1 MIISVFGIY
10 FNIIEIVL
18 MGFLLLFSPA
28 IIARYGTGIR
38 LRSSKFFKIF
48 LVASVLY
55 LACIL
60 ISIFGAV
67 NESRVLKG
75 FFKWIEIF
83 GFTVL
88 IFLYVR
94 STNHFKKIYWIFWI
108 SNFTFILIA
117 LVSIFLNK
125 HFVFQVRVLPD
136 YPSAIA
142 LGLMIPFA
150 QKKFKLAIFLS
161 LMCILVAF
169 FSLTRGVWVVLFF
182 YLIIL
187 LKDLPKRKKLLSY
200 GLATI
205 FVSIILWSTPMG
217 EILKGRITSKAS
229 NTERFGLAVVALQA
243 FSDNPIN
250 GVGTLNF
257 PYYLMANADA
267 SIILSKEPEKLEP
280 HNVFLQIA
288 AEEGI
293 LGLSTFLVIIFIL
306 YYAVFKESKVFKISS
321 NFAPYL
327 EGLKYVAVS
336 ISAIL
341 FFGYISDYF
350 RLIIILFMGLSISL
364 FRLSASPAQNELAE
378 T

>member
-1 MIISVFGIY
+1 MIISIFGIY
-10 FNIIEIVL
+10 FNIIEL
-18 MGFLLLFSPA
+18 TLLGFLLLFLPA
-28 IIARYGTGIR
+28 VLTRYGTGVR
-38 LRSSKFFKIF
+38 LRRSKLFKIF
-48 LVASVLY
+48 LAAAALY

-75 FFKWIEIF
+75 FFKWLEIF
-83 GFTVL
+83 GFAIL

-94 STNHFKKIYWIFWI
+94 TVNHFKKIYWIFWI
-108 SNFTFILIA
+108 SNFALILIA
-117 LVSIFLNK
+117 LVSIFLNN
-125 HFVFQVRVLPD
+125 HFVFQDRLLPD

-142 LGLMIPFA
+142 LGLIIPFA
-150 QKKFKLAIFLS
+150 RKKFKLAIFLS
-161 LMCILVAF
+161 LICFLVAF

-182 YLIIL
+182 YLIML

-200 GLATI
+200 GLAMVS
-205 FVSIILWSTPMG
+205 VSIILWSTPMG
-217 EILKGRITSKAS
+217 EIIKGRLTSKAS
-229 NTERFGLAVVALQA
+229 NTERFGMAVVALQA
-243 FSDNPIN
+243 FSENPIN

-257 PYYLMANADA
+257 PDYLMANADA

-327 EGLKYVAVS
+327 EGLKYVTVS

-341 FFGYISDYF
+341 FFAFISDYF

-364 FRLSASPAQNELAE
+364 FRLSALPAQNEHAE

>member
-1 MIISVFGIY
+1 MIISIFGIY
-10 FNIIEIVL
+10 FNIFEIAL
-18 MGFLLLFSPA
+18 LSFLLLFSPA
-28 IIARYGTGIR
+28 IIARYGTGVR
-38 LRSSKFFKIF
+38 LRSSKFFHVF

-83 GFTVL
+83 GFALL

-108 SNFTFILIA
+108 SNFTLILIA
-117 LVSIFLNK
+117 LFSIFLNK
-125 HFVFQVRVLPD
+125 HFIFQDRLFPD

-161 LMCILVAF
+161 LMCFLVAF
-169 FSLTRGVWVVLFF
+169 FSLTRGVWIVLFF
-182 YLIIL
+182 YFIML

-200 GLATI
+200 GLAMI
-205 FVSIILWSTPMG
+205 FVSIIMWSTPMG

-229 NTERFGLAVVALQA
+229 NTERFGMAVVALQA
-243 FSDNPIN
+243 FSENPIN

-257 PYYLMANADA
+257 PNYLMANDDA
-267 SIILSKEPEKLEP
+267 SIIRSKEPELLQP

-293 LGLSTFLVIIFIL
+293 LGLSTFIVIIFIL
-306 YYAVFKESKVFKISS
+306 YYAVFKESKLFKVSP

-327 EGLKYVAVS
+327 EGLKYVTVP

-341 FFGYISDYF
+341 LFGFISDYF
-350 RLIIILFMGLSISL
+350 RLTIILFMGLSISL
-364 FRLSASPAQNELAE
+364 FRLSALPAQNELAE